1 MQWKSRLRE
10 PVVSTDPEV
19 LKSFQTCLDEETNK
33 NRGKVKSKK

>member
-1 MQWKSRLRE
+1 MQWKSRLLA
-10 PVVSTDPEV
+10 PVLTDPEV

>member
-1 MQWKSRLRE
+1 MQWKSRLRA
-10 PVVSTDPEV
+10 PVSTDPEV